1 MADPWEMHD
10 WMLSVE
16 SHVQKFDLDEQWYTL
31 GQADMDNMT
40 WPDFVFKV
48 SFRKLTDLIM
58 NELSESPDWF
68 RLEKK
73 VRLKIKAQK

>member
-1 MADPWEMHD
+1 
-10 WMLSVE
+10 
-16 SHVQKFDLDEQWYTL
+16 
-31 GQADMDNMT
+31 MDNMT

-68 RLEKK
+68 RLKKK
-73 VRLKIKAQK
+73 VRLKITAQK